1 MLGSVISNCI
11 FSDTYQTNSPENC
24 LFQVRDSKSKVIVCD
39 TYRRLKEKFLDKYE
53 DELAEAGVKVA
64 ILFGEGMTSNTT
76 GSSIRS
82 GKIKVI
88 NWSQVVQL
96 GSDVEDKVI
105 LRKMSK

>member
-1 MLGSVISNCI
+1 MLGSVLSNCI

-64 ILFGEGMTSNTT
+64 ILFGEGVTVNA
-76 GSSIRS
+76 GSSVRS
-82 GKIKVI
+82 GKIRVY
-88 NWSQVVQL
+88 NWSQIVNL

-105 LRKMSK
+105 LRKMGK